1 MQNYPI
7 NNSPEKQVVAMAY
20 VPWQRFIQI
29 YENLEIGYKEG
40 TIFPELNKPFTGR
53 RCVNGK

>member
-1 MQNYPI
+1 MPNYHMNHEMDTYVI
-7 NNSPEKQVVAMAY
+7 AMAY
-20 VPWQRFIQI
+20 VTWQHFKQI
-29 YENLEIGYKEG
+29 YENLEVAYKEG